1 MACYISI
8 MSMKKICYWVLLGT
22 LITPWPM
29 VTTNAYAE
37 NNPSRQRF
45 LAKPGA
51 RVAPQVSLQQA
62 INIALSE
69 NGGRVLSA
77 KSKNGQGQRPPRHHI
92 RLLLD
97 GGRVLNVVVDG
108 SGRVQKSR

>member
-1 MACYISI
+1 

-29 VTTNAYAE
+29 VTTTAHAE
-37 NNPSRQRF
+37 NNQSRQGF
-45 LAKPGA
+45 IAKPGA
-51 RVAPQVSLQQA
+51 RNAPSVSLQQA

-77 KSKNGQGQRPPRHHI
+77 QSKNGQGATRHHI
-92 RLLLD
+92 RLLVD

-108 SGRVQKSR
+108 RGRVQRTR